1 MFKIKPDPSIR
12 GQILSYFRGQF
23 LPSPLKCRQPHT
35 RCTHLPCPSPEMLL
49 SRDSSQ
55 HPGDPVAIHSP
66 TVTVVLWA
74 SWYSVYPQPQLKAWL
89 SQWLSEEW
97 TIQSPPNREQ
107 HHFRGRKR
115 GRGSN

>member
-35 RCTHLPCPSPEMLL
+35 CCTHLPCPSPEMLL

-55 HPGDPVAIHSP
+55 HPGDPVAIHRHWFCGQVGTQCIPS
-66 TVTVVLWA
+66 
-74 SWYSVYPQPQLKAWL
+74 L
-89 SQWLSEEW
+89 SSR
-97 TIQSPPNREQ
+97 P
-107 HHFRGRKR
+107 
-115 GRGSN
+115 GSANGCQKNG

>member
-35 RCTHLPCPSPEMLL
+35 CCTHLPCPSPEMLL
-49 SRDSSQ
+49 SRDTSQ

-66 TVTVVLWA
+66 TVTGSVGKLVLSVSPASAQDLAQPMVVRRMDNT
-74 SWYSVYPQPQLKAWL
+74 VP
-89 SQWLSEEW
+89 
-97 TIQSPPNREQ
+97 T
-107 HHFRGRKR
+107 
-115 GRGSN
+115 